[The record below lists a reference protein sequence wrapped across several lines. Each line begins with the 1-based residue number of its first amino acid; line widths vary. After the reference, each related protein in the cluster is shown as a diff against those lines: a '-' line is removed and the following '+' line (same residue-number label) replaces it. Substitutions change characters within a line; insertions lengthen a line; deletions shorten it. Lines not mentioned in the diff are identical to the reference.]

1 MQMTIARW
9 TPTVAPTRQEQFIL
23 KRLGRVRK
31 LLGFLRLHRHELFDD
46 AFQDELVSM
55 YRTTGAGKAARP
67 PAMMAM
73 AMLVQGYLGIS
84 DAEMIELTV
93 LDLRVQMVLGCLGAE
108 EPPFS
113 QGALQD
119 FRERVIAAEM
129 DRRLLERTVELAKQT
144 KAFDH
149 RKLPKTLRVAI
160 DSSPLEGAGRVEDTF
175 NLLAHAARNV
185 VRCAAGLLGW
195 KEEKVCREAGIPLLL
210 ESSIKRALDI
220 DWNDAVEKTAA
231 IKTFTRQLDALQ
243 WWLERQCP
251 NEIAKPPLKEPVDA
265 LMQIRTQDLEP
276 DPQGGGSRIREGVA
290 EDRRVSIADREM
302 RHGRK
307 SKSKRFNG
315 FTRHIAADVD
325 RDLILACAITPGNR
339 PEDEAVPSLTVDMTR
354 QGLEVAHLLID
365 RGYINSTLVDEVLA
379 RRGTIVCKPWKSRNG
394 KLFPKSAFTLN
405 IRDRTVTCPNGQAQG
420 FSFGTVV
427 EFDPDVCDRCPLRAQ
442 CTTADLGNGRSVA
455 IAENEQLQQRLRKQI
470 RTRAGRQALRA
481 RTTIEHKLAHISQRQ
496 GNHARYVGLRK
507 NTFDLRR
514 ASAIQ
519 NLETL
524 HRSEVDLQKAA

>member
-1 MQMTIARW
+1 L
-9 TPTVAPTRQEQFIL
+9 QE
-23 KRLGRVRK
+23 
-31 LLGFLRLHRHELFDD
+31 
-46 AFQDELVSM
+46 
-55 YRTTGAGKAARP
+55 
-67 PAMMAM
+67 
-73 AMLVQGYLGIS
+73 
-84 DAEMIELTV
+84 
-93 LDLRVQMVLGCLGAE
+93 
-108 EPPFS
+108 
-113 QGALQD
+113 
-119 FRERVIAAEM
+119 FRERLIAADL
-129 DRRLLERTVELAKQT
+129 DRRVFERTVELAKTTQ
-144 KAFDH
+144 AFDH

-185 VRCAAGLLGW
+185 VRCAADLLGW
-195 KEEKVCREAGIPLLL
+195 TDEQVCRAAGIPLLV

-220 DWNDAVEKTAA
+220 DWNDAVEKTDA

-243 WWLERQCP
+243 SWITRQFP
-251 NEIAKPPLKEPVDA
+251 NEMAQPPLKERVEA
-265 LMQIRTQDLEP
+265 LVQIRTQDLEP
-276 DPQGGGSRIREGVA
+276 DPQGGGARIREGVA

-315 FTRHIAADVD
+315 FKRHIAADVD
-325 RDLILACAITPGNR
+325 RGLILACAITPANR
-339 PEDEAVPSLTVDMTR
+339 PEDEAMPSLTVDMKH
-354 QGLEVAHLLID
+354 QGLDVDHLLID

-379 RRGTIVCKPWKSRNG
+379 RRGTLICKPWKSHNG
-394 KLFPKSAFTLN
+394 KLFPKSAFPLN
-405 IRDRTVTCPNGQAQG
+405 IRDRTITCPNGQVHG

-442 CTTADLGNGRSVA
+442 CTTAELGNGRSVA

-470 RTRAGRQALRA
+470 RTCAGREALRE

-524 HRSEVDLQKAA
+524 HRSEVDSRQAA